1 MPSSSEHLGW
11 AARRGKGEERGHSAG
26 EQVEKLRGGRRTGS
40 RKAEVGGVLGRG
52 KWKSPEPEGALEG

>member
-1 MPSSSEHLGW
+1 M
-11 AARRGKGEERGHSAG
+11 
-26 EQVEKLRGGRRTGS
+26 EKLRGGRRPGS